1 MKGFRIYDGTRF
13 LILLLCPAFI
23 LTSASG
29 LRAQTTTTD
38 ANSTPAA
45 AAAMTENEAVQR
57 RLARARALAAVGKL
71 AAAASDLE
79 ALRAAS
85 TDESVRD
92 VTRVVLMSIFVEM
105 PDYQRAHALL
115 EEAFKARPAAQ
126 PDAAATHSFY
136 ALAGQTINGVRTH
149 IERYRSFGIN
159 IADDDLPAEANSDL
173 DHLRSLVERVVA
185 NAKAIR
191 DEQGVGG
198 SASKGQDATALLEDA
213 ASVRLRLARHEQD
226 RARWQTEVSDARQR
240 LFASETRIASIS
252 QLPAARP
259 PATPGSAN
267 APTGGNTAGGQSD
280 RSAPQKQ
287 SSSAPRQ
294 PAPRQPAP
302 PQQSSPAPASSA
314 STTSSAAQND
324 VGAVAAPDAAA
335 KSATGAPIAV
345 GSLAGKA
352 KQKYSPTYPS
362 IARAARVS
370 GIVTVYLLV
379 NENGVV
385 ESVQRADGP
394 VQLQQAAMDAA
405 RRWRFN
411 QTLVNGQPMR
421 VVGYLSFN
429 FAL

>member
-1 MKGFRIYDGTRF
+1 MKGFRFYDGTRC
-13 LILLLCPAFI
+13 LIFLLCLAFT

-38 ANSTPAA
+38 ADSTPAA
-45 AAAMTENEAVQR
+45 NAAASETEAVQR

-105 PDYQRAHALL
+105 PDYTRAHALL
-115 EEAFKARPAAQ
+115 EEAFKARPTAQ
-126 PDAAATHSFY
+126 PDAAATHSYY

-159 IADDDLPAEANSDL
+159 IADNDLPAEANSDL
-173 DHLRSLVERVVA
+173 DQLRSLVERVVA

-191 DEQGVGG
+191 DEQGAGG
-198 SASKGQDATALLEDA
+198 PTSKGQDSTALLEDA

-226 RARWQTEVSDARQR
+226 RTRWQTEVSDARQR

-252 QLPAARP
+252 QLPATRP
-259 PATPGSAN
+259 PATP
-267 APTGGNTAGGQSD
+267 APGGGNTAGGQSD
-280 RSAPQKQ
+280 RSTPRKN
-287 SSSAPRQ
+287 SSSAPRRT
-294 PAPRQPAP
+294 APSP
-302 PQQSSPAPASSA
+302 QSSPAP
-314 STTSSAAQND
+314 TSSAASTSPAPRNNAE
-324 VGAVAAPDAAA
+324 AVSAPEAAA
-335 KSATGAPIAV
+335 KNTTQAPVAI
-345 GSLAGKA
+345 GSLVGKA
-352 KQKYSPTYPS
+352 MQKYSPTYPS
-362 IARAARVS
+362 IAKAARVS
-370 GIVTVYLLV
+370 GVVTVYLLL
-379 NENGVV
+379 NEKGEV

-394 VQLQQAAMDAA
+394 VQLRQAAMDAA
-405 RRWRFN
+405 RRWKFN
-411 QTLVNGQPMR
+411 QTLVNGQPAR

>member
-1 MKGFRIYDGTRF
+1 MKGLRIYDGTRF
-13 LILLLCPAFI
+13 LIFLLCPAFI

-38 ANSTPAA
+38 ADSTPAA
-45 AAAMTENEAVQR
+45 AAAVTENEAVQR

-105 PDYQRAHALL
+105 PDYPRAHALL

-259 PATPGSAN
+259 PATPGPAN
-267 APTGGNTAGGQSD
+267 APAGGNTADGQSD
-280 RSAPQKQ
+280 RSAPRKK

-294 PAPRQPAP
+294 PVP
-302 PQQSSPAPASSA
+302 PQQNNSAPASSA
-314 STTSSAAQND
+314 ASTPPAAQNEA
-324 VGAVAAPDAAA
+324 GAVAAPDAAA
-335 KSATGAPIAV
+335 KSATGAPVAV
-345 GSLAGKA
+345 GSLASKA

-362 IARAARVS
+362 IAKAARVS
-370 GIVTVYLLV
+370 GVVTVYLLV

-411 QTLVNGQPMR
+411 QTLVNGQPAR